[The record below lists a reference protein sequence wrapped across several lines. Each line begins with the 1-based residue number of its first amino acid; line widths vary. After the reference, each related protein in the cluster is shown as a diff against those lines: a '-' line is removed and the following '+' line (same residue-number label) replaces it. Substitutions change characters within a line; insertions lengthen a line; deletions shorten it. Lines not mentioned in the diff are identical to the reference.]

1 MRPNCQQIP
10 MMVTLD
16 NYKYD
21 TLNSCKKACISEST
35 GKCNMISRY
44 GEITKPL
51 TSDWHCRFYACPDPY
66 NFTWIIQDQTGHYAN
81 ECNTYILPLRHF
93 TIESRY
99 INITNIINKT
109 QYNKYQIKEF
119 GTNTC
124 PKGFSQ
130 ITNIYDCKSAQLSV
144 AKDKSFQGIPHPSSP
159 VSGCYYDTLHNRV
172 YMPPESHGTGSNHMA
187 PICEATCEILKNIII
202 NKTNIVNKTVWK
214 EKIRWRDKINIINKT
229 VWKEKIRWR
238 DKINIINKTRI
249 INKINNITNWINKTV
264 WKEKIRWRDKI
275 IWKDVIIYTEKRGK
289 MCGIE
294 LCNYCDNKGCCTS
307 DVNGSICK
315 NENPDAIQ
323 CEKPYPCDESEN
335 NDRGGAILGYSI
347 VGVIGFLCFVFLLY
361 FFCNDY
367 LKDKIQSYI
376 DEKCCCG
383 LCEYIMCINDC
394 ICFFKDA
401 VESNNESN
409 NEYNNESN
417 SDNDVED
424 DEKHIN
430 LEIREYKKKTVYL

>member
-1 MRPNCQQIP
+1 MRFFLLIFFFQILYETFSIQYEIPDEVWYKDSTHTGMRPNCQQIP

-21 TLNSCKKACISEST
+21 TLNSCKNACISEST

-51 TSDWHCRFYACPDPY
+51 TSEWHCRFYACPDPY
-66 NFTWIIQDQTGHYAN
+66 NFTWIIQDQSGHYAN

-187 PICEATCEILKNIII
+187 PICEATCEILENIII
-202 NKTNIVNKTVWK
+202 NKT
-214 EKIRWRDKINIINKT
+214 NIINKT

-238 DKINIINKTRI
+238 DKINIINKTR
-249 INKINNITNWINKTV
+249 
-264 WKEKIRWRDKI
+264 
-275 IWKDVIIYTEKRGK
+275 WKDVVTYTEKQGK

-323 CEKPYPCDESEN
+323 CEKPYPCDESGN
-335 NDRGGAILGYSI
+335 NDREAAILSYSI

-376 DEKCCCG
+376 EEKCCCG
-383 LCEYIMCINDC
+383 LCEYIMCINEW

-401 VESNNESN
+401 VESNNNTNNESN
-409 NEYNNESN
+409 NESNNDSN

-430 LEIREYKKKTVYL
+430 LEIREYKRKTVYL